1 MQMLGGKGDAGGG
14 SAAPRRP
21 AAGGVADTSVSY
33 DEPPFQDDD
42 IPF

>member
-14 SAAPRRP
+14 GVRRSE
-21 AAGGVADTSVSY
+21 AAGVSDTTATY